1 MAQANSAKTGLAKS
15 AAAKRAGSMPTKT
28 TATVK
33 PVVRNTTAKSAVK
46 AAVPATEETP
56 AASAKTKMA
65 DAGKEKAKKQK
76 LVRDSFTM
84 PEEEY
89 RVLGD
94 VKKAC
99 IKAGFEVK
107 KSQLLRVGVALI
119 RQMDLSALK
128 DVLASLPPLKAGRP
142 KREK

>member
-1 MAQANSAKTGLAKS
+1 MAQKNPVKGP
-15 AAAKRAGSMPTKT
+15 AAKQVGSTAKKT
-28 TATVK
+28 PGTEK
-33 PVVRNTTAKSAVK
+33 PVTRKTAVK
-46 AAVPATEETP
+46 AAAKPVPP
-56 AASAKTKMA
+56 AAEKSVAAPVEAKIE
-65 DAGKEKAKKQK
+65 AGKEKIKKQK

-107 KSQLLRVGVALI
+107 KSELLRVGVALI
-119 RQMDLSALK
+119 RKMDLPALK
-128 DVLASLPPLKAGRP
+128 LVLASLPPLKAGRP